1 MTPAERPQSRPLAL
15 GTLAVRTWD
24 HAETPGAT
32 AVANGFKQNCTLP
45 PARYEVQDRKVC
57 LNLAIYVRGLAI
69 RLQLG
74 IIAIAL
80 PAICLTAHFIFFV
93 GAGARDCC
101 YASRRDYGGRA
112 GRSLRRAPKLLINIT

>member
-15 GTLAVRTWD
+15 GTLAVRAWD

-45 PARYEVQDRKVC
+45 PARHEVQDRKVC
-57 LNLAIYVRGLAI
+57 LNLAIYVTGLAI

-80 PAICLTAHFIFFV
+80 PATCFTAHFIFFV
-93 GAGARDCC
+93 GA
-101 YASRRDYGGRA
+101 RRPRALLCFTPRLWRA
-112 GRSLRRAPKLLINIT
+112 GRAIVTKGP